1 VSLFIGIANI
11 LLGLAY
17 SGLGT
22 LSAWETFSLHRYR
35 GWSRFGIGF
44 SLMAASCGPHHLV
57 HGWHVLH
64 GAAVTG
70 PMFAASVIG
79 LPAGMIFSL
88 LRIETLL
95 GGRGD
100 RTLTVSPQRVILLAS
115 AFAVTA
121 GALATWTLARPPAAF
136 SWPQV
141 LCTTSGLAAAPPG
154 QLSGIDFGS
163 LALMANLFVAV
174 TYGMVGWYLS
184 DTQVRRRITGGA
196 WSLSGVS
203 LAGVFITCAFM
214 HLIHAFT
221 IEAHG
226 PTLLF
231 DLLGIPASIY
241 FLWTVKQVH
250 NDSVVDWNRRPLI
263 GVAATPERSSPWSG
277 PGPLAGS
284 RNS

>member
-1 VSLFIGIANI
+1 VTLFIGIANI

-44 SLMAASCGPHHLV
+44 SLMAASCGPHHLI
-57 HGWHVLH
+57 HGWHVVH
-64 GAAVTG
+64 GAPVTG
-70 PMFAASVIG
+70 PMLAASIIG
-79 LPAGMIFSL
+79 LPAGLAFVL
-88 LRIETLL
+88 LRIETML

-100 RTLTVSPQRVILLAS
+100 RTLTISPQRIIFLTS

-121 GALATWTLARPPAAF
+121 GALATWTLARPPAPF
-136 SWPQV
+136 GWPQV
-141 LCTTSGLAAAPPG
+141 LCTTSGLATTAPG
-154 QLSGIDFGS
+154 QAAGISPGS
-163 LALMANLFVAV
+163 LTLMSNLFVTV
-174 TYGMVGWYLS
+174 TYGMVGWFLS

-196 WSLSGVS
+196 WSLSGLS
-203 LAGVFITCAFM
+203 LAGVFITCGFM

-221 IEAHG
+221 IDAHS
-226 PTLLF
+226 PTLPF

-241 FLWTVKQVH
+241 FLWTVKLVH

-263 GVAATPERSSPWSG
+263 GVAVTPERSSPWSG
-277 PGPLAGS
+277 PGPLARS
-284 RNS
+284 RN